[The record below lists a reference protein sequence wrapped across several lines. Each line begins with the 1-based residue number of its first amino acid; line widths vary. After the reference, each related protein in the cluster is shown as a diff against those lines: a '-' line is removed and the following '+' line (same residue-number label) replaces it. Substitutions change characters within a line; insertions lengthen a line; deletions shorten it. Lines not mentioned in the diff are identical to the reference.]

1 MLSLESTFQDNWA
14 ALVRRLEAQ
23 TQESIRELLA
33 IWQDVKELA
42 TRHILERQ
50 VPEFPEASGSDLE
63 AYRHFR
69 HQTAIDL
76 IETVLAEV
84 DRKRVFKRIIKLIE
98 TFDRSVDEALK
109 NLPET
114 PIISEKQVNEMFETG
129 VNSTLAR
136 LWLKLRIRQKKLNWQ
151 LVVTEEW
158 QTLNRERL
166 KREGQLLL
174 DLVLLLRKL
183 QSPWE
188 LTRIH
193 LDERVKGKR
202 TGQIDSSARLETQ
215 KQNVLRRIHQFEL
228 AFTRYKLFSERL
240 RSKLETR
247 LSHRLAVRSL
257 APLPKKS
264 PPPGPEFLKLWV
276 EQLRAVEAE
285 ARLEIELTRHEGRL
299 IDLFTQF
306 LDQVERERMALRT
319 ELQSLTRDVRRQVE
333 SNGPVTLTDLEAD
346 VVPALSRVHDLEST
360 FRKQLNPLRAPVELL
375 AWLSPYPPKKPKP
388 KLLRPFDFYQRTF
401 DRRVQTGV
409 EHIFRDLEA
418 QHTAIVTQVEQARE
432 VIVFGTSALDA
443 HLENDR
449 MVAREAF
456 HNALRMLERLNQPDT
471 SWRLPVERR
480 LLELLAGMFLE
491 VRVLLSRDYLGA
503 LAYLAQKG
511 TSSALSEKL
520 EAGSEVM
527 TELIQKSV
535 DVSEAGFSEFLV
547 AIGWKQKF
555 DPGKSEIYRRTY
567 LPKEFTADL
576 SKKEMPTIYRR
587 LFRFE
592 AVDDPRFLIGRAEE
606 LAAIAEARTNWESG
620 RRVAILITGPRGSG
634 KTSLI
639 NCVLKRHL
647 AGVEIIRGDF
657 GERITSVEHLHA
669 HLARLFG
676 VDSSDEL
683 EPFLLERRRIIILEE
698 IERLFLR
705 QIGHYVAVR
714 ELQRLMAATCSTT
727 FWILAGNQ
735 VAFHFLDP
743 AVQFGNSFS
752 HRINVGNV
760 SRDTL
765 QQAILLRHNLS
776 GLRLEFAE
784 RPREET
790 WMSRLQD
797 KLAGQIDAETQFF
810 DTLFEESNGVF
821 RTAFEIWLGHL
832 DRVEAGS
839 LYMKVLDI
847 PDLEPVMEVL
857 TQEDWF
863 ALKAI
868 LQHGSLTPEEHA
880 VIFLETTS
888 ASRARFDQLLAR
900 EIIEPDPLK
909 PGLRVRPEAL
919 RLVKEGLYKRNLL

>member
-1 MLSLESTFQDNWA
+1 MLSLEPTFQDNWA

-23 TQESIRELLA
+23 IQESIRELLA

-50 VPEFPEASGSDLE
+50 IPEFPEAIGSDLE
-63 AYRHFR
+63 VYRHFR
-69 HQTAIDL
+69 HQTATDL

-84 DRKRVFKRIIKLIE
+84 DRKRIFKRIIKLIDA
-98 TFDRSVDEALK
+98 FDRSVDDALK

-114 PIISEKQVNEMFETG
+114 PVISEQQINEMFEAG
-129 VNSTLAR
+129 VISTLTR
-136 LWLKLRIRQKKLNWQ
+136 LWLKLRLRQKKLNWQ
-151 LVVTEEW
+151 SVVAEEW
-158 QTLNRERL
+158 QRLNHERL
-166 KREGQLLL
+166 KRQGQLLL
-174 DLVLLLRKL
+174 DLILLLRKL

-188 LTRIH
+188 LTRIR
-193 LDERVKGKR
+193 LDERVKGKQA
-202 TGQIDSSARLETQ
+202 GQIDSGARLETQ
-215 KQNVLRRIHQFEL
+215 KQTVLRRIHQFEL

-257 APLPKKS
+257 APRPKKS

-285 ARLEIELTRHEGRL
+285 ARLELELTRHEGSL
-299 IDLFTQF
+299 IEIFEQYLGQI
-306 LDQVERERMALRT
+306 ERERTALHT
-319 ELQSLTRDVRRQVE
+319 ELQAIIQDVRQQME
-333 SNGPVTLTDLEAD
+333 TGGPVTLNPMETD

-360 FRKQLNPLRAPVELL
+360 FRTHLSPLRVPVELL

-388 KLLRPFDFYQRTF
+388 KLLRPADFYQRTF
-401 DRRVQTGV
+401 DRRVQAGV
-409 EHIFRDLEA
+409 KYIFTDLED

-432 VIVFGTSALDA
+432 VIVFGTGALAA
-443 HLENDR
+443 HLENDQT
-449 MVAREAF
+449 VAREAF
-456 HNALRMLERLNQPDT
+456 HNALRMLECLNQSDT
-471 SWRLPVERR
+471 SWRLPVTRR

-491 VRVLLSRDYLGA
+491 VRVLLSRDYLGS

-527 TELIQKSV
+527 SELIQKSV
-535 DVSEAGFSEFLV
+535 DVGETGFSEFLV
-547 AIGWKQKF
+547 AIGWKQQF

-576 SKKEMPTIYRR
+576 SKKEMPAIYRR

-592 AVDDPRFLIGRAEE
+592 AVDDPRFLIGRTEE
-606 LAAIAEARTNWESG
+606 LAAIAEARTNWEAG
-620 RRVAILITGPRGSG
+620 RQVAVLITGPRGSG

-639 NCVLKRHL
+639 NCALKRHL

-657 GERITSVEHLHA
+657 SERVTSVEHLHA

-676 VDSSDEL
+676 LDSADDL

-705 QIGHYVAVR
+705 QIGHFLAVR
-714 ELQRLMAATCSTT
+714 EIQRLIAATCSTT

-776 GLRLEFAE
+776 GLRLEFTE
-784 RPREET
+784 RPKKET
-790 WMSRLQD
+790 WISRLQE
-797 KLAGQIDAETQFF
+797 KLAGTIDAETEFF

-832 DRVEAGS
+832 DRAEAGS

-880 VIFLETTS
+880 TIFLEPAR